1 MLVWSWFRTKE
12 WLKRDD
18 EIIVLEHVSGYL
30 LVGIYHPFKCFDGE
44 TIRVNFLRLVS
55 NLTRIKIAH
64 ANGMIV

>member
-1 MLVWSWFRTKE
+1 
-12 WLKRDD
+12 
-18 EIIVLEHVSGYL
+18 VLEHVSGYL
-30 LVGIYHPFKCFDGE
+30 LVGIYHTFKCFDGE